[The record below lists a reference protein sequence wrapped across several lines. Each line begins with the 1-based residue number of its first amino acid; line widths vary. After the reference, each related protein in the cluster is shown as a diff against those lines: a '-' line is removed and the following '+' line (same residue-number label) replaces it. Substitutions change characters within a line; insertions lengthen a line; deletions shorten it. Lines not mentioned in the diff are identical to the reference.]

1 MNKIANSLIITLL
14 SITSLFAN
22 DIFSYT
28 PPENLRVAG
37 TYSSEMGNGNSFHL
51 VIMRN
56 KKEDNFKIKPIFI
69 KSDGTAL
76 EFEIVTLNHEPSI
89 ISHHSE
95 NEMMSFVDFNKNTN
109 LVSVYDFNTA
119 NLTYHSGPRKI
130 EVKKIQTIFRLDNK
144 TVLLNVGDT
153 MELSSIVIKGNEPL
167 IEIKK
172 MIPAEYH
179 KEFKKIRQNGL
190 DAINQTE
197 YTLKG
202 SINKNKIF
210 LNLDE
215 LSFVMDDEKKGTTK
229 IFSTLLDKDSDF

>member
-1 MNKIANSLIITLL
+1 
-14 SITSLFAN
+14 
-22 DIFSYT
+22 
-28 PPENLRVAG
+28 
-37 TYSSEMGNGNSFHL
+37 
-51 VIMRN
+51 
-56 KKEDNFKIKPIFI
+56 
-69 KSDGTAL
+69 
-76 EFEIVTLNHEPSI
+76 
-89 ISHHSE
+89 
-95 NEMMSFVDFNKNTN
+95 
-109 LVSVYDFNTA
+109 
-119 NLTYHSGPRKI
+119 
-130 EVKKIQTIFRLDNK
+130 
-144 TVLLNVGDT
+144 

-229 IFSTLLDKDSDF
+229 IFSTLLDKDSDFEELNFEPFKNTAVEKLRITTHTFTKINCFLSFQIKK